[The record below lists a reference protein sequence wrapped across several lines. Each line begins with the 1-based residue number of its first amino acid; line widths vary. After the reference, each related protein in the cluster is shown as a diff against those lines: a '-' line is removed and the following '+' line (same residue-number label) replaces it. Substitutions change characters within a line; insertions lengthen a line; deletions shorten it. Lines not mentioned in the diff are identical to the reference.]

1 VLDCWYEGCGS
12 CFKEFPLFQKL
23 YIDNNGYSDIR
34 FYASG
39 VTYNDT
45 VNLFEVVERRNINLP
60 MFTIERNDATELEIT
75 VYPTVIIID
84 DCSRIVFRGD
94 LRDSELFLKNILR
107 ISFCQR

>member
-1 VLDCWYEGCGS
+1 
-12 CFKEFPLFQKL
+12 
-23 YIDNNGYSDIR
+23 
-34 FYASG
+34 
-39 VTYNDT
+39 
-45 VNLFEVVERRNINLP
+45 